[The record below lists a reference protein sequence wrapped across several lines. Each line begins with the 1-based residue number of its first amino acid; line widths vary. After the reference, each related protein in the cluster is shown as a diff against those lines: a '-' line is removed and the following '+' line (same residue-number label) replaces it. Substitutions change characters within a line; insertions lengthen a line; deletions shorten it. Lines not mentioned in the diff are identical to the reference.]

1 MIHTAT
7 VAIYF
12 DIKQFE
18 DVLFAMAF
26 ILGNINNRAVL
37 IHGDNYFDI
46 ESASNGAVSSN
57 PMHAITQL
65 AELHA
70 LSAQLN
76 TLTPTGNLA
85 GVTVGPPIPQPKNCF
100 AVGLNY
106 KSHAAES
113 AMELPTNPLVF
124 TKFPSCLV
132 GPTADVEL
140 RSDAV
145 DYEVELVVVI
155 GTAGKDIDASDA
167 WSHVAGVTIGQDIS
181 DRMVQFAAQP
191 PHFDLGK
198 SFDTFGPIGPFMYS
212 TDHFSNLNDFNLETR
227 INDEVRQS
235 DTTKN
240 LIFDVPFLIQYLSH
254 ITTLSPGDIIFTGTP
269 DGVGAAQGKFLRDGD
284 VITTT
289 INGIGT
295 MRNVCRRV
303 SNFTKGN

>member
-70 LSAQLN
+70 LSAQLHA
-76 TLTPTGNLA
+76 LTPTGNLA

-132 GPTADVEL
+132 GPTSDVEL

-212 TDHFSNLNDFNLETR
+212 TDHFSNLDDFNLETR

-289 INGIGT
+289 ISGIGT

>member
-106 KSHAAES
+106 KDQRDAALAWLKQFGDPYALSVMDGGGRVGMDYGVYGVPETFVIDKAGVIRYKQIGPVTPKALS
-113 AMELPTNPLVF
+113 EKILPLVR
-124 TKFPSCLV
+124 KL
-132 GPTADVEL
+132 
-140 RSDAV
+140 
-145 DYEVELVVVI
+145 
-155 GTAGKDIDASDA
+155 
-167 WSHVAGVTIGQDIS
+167 
-181 DRMVQFAAQP
+181 
-191 PHFDLGK
+191 
-198 SFDTFGPIGPFMYS
+198 
-212 TDHFSNLNDFNLETR
+212 
-227 INDEVRQS
+227 QS
-235 DTTKN
+235 
-240 LIFDVPFLIQYLSH
+240 S
-254 ITTLSPGDIIFTGTP
+254 
-269 DGVGAAQGKFLRDGD
+269 
-284 VITTT
+284 
-289 INGIGT
+289 
-295 MRNVCRRV
+295 
-303 SNFTKGN
+303 

>member
-1 MIHTAT
+1 MIHAAT
-7 VAIYF
+7 LTIYF

-18 DVLFAMAF
+18 VVLFSMAF
-26 ILGNINNRAVL
+26 ILGNINGRAVL
-37 IHGDNYFDI
+37 VDGDNYFDI
-46 ESASNGAVSSN
+46 ESISNGAISSN
-57 PMHAITQL
+57 PMDAITKHS
-65 AELHA
+65 ELHA
-70 LSAQLN
+70 LSAQLHAA
-76 TLTPTGNLA
+76 TPTGKVS
-85 GVTVGPPIPQPKNCF
+85 GVTLGPPITQPKNCF

-212 TDHFSNLNDFNLETR
+212 TDHFSNLNDFTLETR

-240 LIFDVPFLIQYLSH
+240 LIFDVPYLIQYLSH

-289 INGIGT
+289 IGGLGT
-295 MRNVCRRV
+295 MTNACRRV
-303 SNFTKGN
+303 SNFNKGN

>member
-212 TDHFSNLNDFNLETR
+212 TDHFSNLDDFNLETR

-254 ITTLSPGDIIFTGTP
+254 ITTRVHPMALELLKESFSAMAMSSPPLLTESALCEMFVAASATSRRETSYGTEWS
-269 DGVGAAQGKFLRDGD
+269 A
-284 VITTT
+284 
-289 INGIGT
+289 
-295 MRNVCRRV
+295 
-303 SNFTKGN
+303 

>member
-46 ESASNGAVSSN
+46 EGASNGAVLSN

-70 LSAQLN
+70 LSAQLHA
-76 TLTPTGNLA
+76 LTPTGSLA

-212 TDHFSNLNDFNLETR
+212 TDHFSNLDDFNLETR

-289 INGIGT
+289 ISGIGT

>member
-1 MIHTAT
+1 
-7 VAIYF
+7 
-12 DIKQFE
+12 
-18 DVLFAMAF
+18 
-26 ILGNINNRAVL
+26 
-37 IHGDNYFDI
+37 
-46 ESASNGAVSSN
+46 
-57 PMHAITQL
+57 
-65 AELHA
+65 
-70 LSAQLN
+70 
-76 TLTPTGNLA
+76 
-85 GVTVGPPIPQPKNCF
+85 
-100 AVGLNY
+100 
-106 KSHAAES
+106 
-113 AMELPTNPLVF
+113 MELPTNPLVF

-212 TDHFSNLNDFNLETR
+212 TDHFSNLDDFNLETR